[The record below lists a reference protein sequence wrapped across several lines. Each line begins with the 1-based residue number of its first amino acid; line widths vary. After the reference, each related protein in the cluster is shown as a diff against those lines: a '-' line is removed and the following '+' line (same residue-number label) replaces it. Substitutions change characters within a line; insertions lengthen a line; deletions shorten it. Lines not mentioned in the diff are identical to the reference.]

1 MMYYDQNKGKF
12 YCYMK
17 DDLGNLKWQLCGVRG
32 QPPPPPPQQLTV
44 PLQVWD
50 ANQTKLVL
58 EITEE

>member
-1 MMYYDQNKGKF
+1 
-12 YCYMK
+12 MK